1 MSYSLQQP
9 RNKSSAVAIALLH
22 LAAFGFLLQNN
33 TIRLPKLPPSVIN
46 LVDIPQQPPLHPEPP
61 PHPTMMDDLRP
72 PPPLVAPPL
81 PDNVAQPSE
90 STMRARVAD
99 DSRPVDTVP
108 RDAGSTDASP
118 APRETPRAPLRVA
131 AVVDSSACAKPE
143 YPPKALRNGD
153 AGTVMLAFLIGVD
166 GKVKEARIEKS
177 SGSRELDR
185 AAQAGL
191 GLCRFKPGT
200 VDGVAQESWTRMQY
214 VWNLDE

>member
-9 RNKSSAVAIALLH
+9 RNKNSAIAIALLH

-33 TIRLPKLPPSVIN
+33 TIRLPRTPPGIVN
-46 LVDIPQQPPLHPEPP
+46 LVETHKEEPKLPEPP
-61 PHPTMMDDLRP
+61 PETQDLRRP
-72 PPPLVAPPL
+72 PAPVAPPL
-81 PDNVAQPSE
+81 LDNIIPSTEPTIRTRPTDDAPPPE
-90 STMRARVAD
+90 SGTRSGAA
-99 DSRPVDTVP
+99 
-108 RDAGSTDASP
+108 TDAP
-118 APRETPRAPLRVA
+118 PTARETPHAPLRVA
-131 AVVDSSACAKPE
+131 AVVDASACAKPE

>member
-9 RNKSSAVAIALLH
+9 RNKSSAIAIALLH
-22 LAAFGFLLQNN
+22 LAAFGFLLHNN
-33 TIRLPKLPPSVIN
+33 TIRLPRTPPNVVD
-46 LVDIPQQPPLHPEPP
+46 LVDTPREEPRPPEPQPEPLDNLRQPPAP
-61 PHPTMMDDLRP
+61 
-72 PPPLVAPPL
+72 VAPPL
-81 PDNVAQPSE
+81 PDSITPPTE
-90 STMRARVAD
+90 PIIHIRTTD
-99 DSRPVDTVP
+99 DELPPERGTRSGAATE
-108 RDAGSTDASP
+108 G
-118 APRETPRAPLRVA
+118 APTTRETPHTPLRVA
-131 AVVDSSACAKPE
+131 AVVDASACAKPE

-153 AGTVMLAFLIGVD
+153 TGTVMLAFLIGVD